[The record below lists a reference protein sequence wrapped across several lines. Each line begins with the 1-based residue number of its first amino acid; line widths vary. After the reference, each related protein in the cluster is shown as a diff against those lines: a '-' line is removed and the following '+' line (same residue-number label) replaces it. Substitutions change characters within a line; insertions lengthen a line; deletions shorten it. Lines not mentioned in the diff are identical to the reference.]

1 LDHKLKQLIVYFLR
15 DRDQMTRTTLVKCI
29 YLFEY
34 YYFQLF
40 RKHYT
45 NAEFYRYRF
54 GPYTEQVVDATKEL
68 KNEGILRINIYPNL
82 YEEDTYS
89 YFHSLNTDASIDE
102 YDDIPDD
109 VRFVADG
116 VLELIRTDNAK
127 ALAYRTPP
135 MQQIRQEEE
144 KAQIKLHGR
153 RLDMTMTGP
162 IYKPDPARFKAALK
176 RVRQRNREIKPTLE
190 GFQHEIEL
198 YHLFEDV
205 RKRTNDAISQFE
217 KTDRD

>member
-1 LDHKLKQLIVYFLR
+1 MDHKLKQLIVYFLR
-15 DRDQMTRTTLVKCI
+15 NRDQMTRTTLVKCI

-40 RKHYT
+40 GKHYT
-45 NAEFYRYRF
+45 STEFYRHNY
-54 GPYTEQVVDATKEL
+54 GPYTNQVIDATNEL
-68 KNEGILRINIYPNL
+68 KNEGILSINIYPYLYSEDTNL
-82 YEEDTYS
+82 YL
-89 YFHSLNTDASIDE
+89 HSLNTDALIDE
-102 YDDIPDD
+102 YDDIPSN
-109 VRFVADG
+109 VRFVANG

-127 ALAYRTPP
+127 DLSYRTPP
-135 MQQIRQEEE
+135 MQQIMQEEE
-144 KAQIKLHGR
+144 KSQFKLHGR

-205 RKRTNDAISQFE
+205 RKRANDAISQLE